1 MRIDPID
8 QSRPTSAEL
17 ASKPTGLGAQIV
29 PMSCI
34 RGGRSPLEDRPV
46 KYSIRIAALAA
57 ALSLCSVATARA
69 QDTTKPGGL
78 NKVAHDVSNTAK
90 KAGRDTKAE
99 VKRDA
104 SKAHNTLTDAGN
116 ETKTV
121 LKKTT
126 GIHGSHN
133 KHPGGL
139 NKVAHDIS
147 NTSKKAGSD
156 AKAEKNRIK
165 SKAHGAATEAG
176 KSVKD
181 TVLKQKQ

>member
-1 MRIDPID
+1 MKQIFRV
-8 QSRPTSAEL
+8 A
-17 ASKPTGLGAQIV
+17 AVAVVGLF
-29 PMSCI
+29 
-34 RGGRSPLEDRPV
+34 
-46 KYSIRIAALAA
+46 AALP
-57 ALSLCSVATARA
+57 ARA
-69 QDTTKPGGL
+69 QDTTHKPGGL

-104 SKAHNTLTDAGN
+104 SATHGALQNAGN

-133 KHPGGL
+133 AHPGGL

-147 NTSKKAGSD
+147 NTSKKAASD
-156 AKAEKNRIK
+156 TKAAVRRDK
-165 SKAHGAATEAG
+165 SKAHAQATETG
-176 KSVKD
+176 KSLKD
-181 TVLKQKQ
+181 TTLRKAKP